1 VPRSAVAVFLPGS
14 EFRAVRKR
22 LTEAGFE
29 AIEARTP
36 GDVEKLLAGRPDL
49 NVAILD
55 TETDF
60 DGSISMYSVL
70 RRGDRDI
77 NILMLVPPQSLGRIG
92 LNRGVD
98 SRDEYF
104 TRPYSAE
111 SLRWRIEAMLL
122 RAERPADS
130 DSAAALLTEGEDEE
144 AAAEAT
150 AATAPTAKAGRGAR
164 IAALFTPAERAAVPA
179 SGLAAAGVARREPG
193 HERGKIAIVFNPK
206 GGVGKTTISINLGAA
221 LQIRRGKRVLLV
233 DCDTITGHIASS
245 LGLER
250 TRTLAGAWREDAA
263 AEGGALETVEQ
274 IATLHSSG
282 LSVLVMAESPLHTE
296 VLEPRRVAAAIAASR
311 DCYDWVILDMHP
323 DYGPLNRALFAQA
336 DRIIVPVTPD
346 IPCIRAAVQFR
357 DVATDLN
364 LRDRM
369 AIVVNRANSG
379 VATADLERVVDL
391 PSLARIRSAGL
402 LFVKAADEGRSAVER
417 FPTSKVVADLD
428 AMAGRLLEGTTA
440 TDRWS
445 GLAAPR
451 RIAGSVKRFFDRL
464 AARSAEGD
472 SKSGPS

>member
-1 VPRSAVAVFLPGS
+1 MPRSAVAVSLPGS

-29 AIEARTP
+29 AFAVDSP
-36 GDVEKLLAGRPDL
+36 SDVERLLAKHPD
-49 NVAILD
+49 VGFAILD

-60 DGSISMYSVL
+60 DGSISMYGVL
-70 RRGDRDI
+70 RRGDRDVK
-77 NILMLVPPQSLGRIG
+77 ILMLVPPQSLGRIG

-98 SRDEYF
+98 PRDEYF

-122 RAERPADS
+122 RAEHPQQHDS
-130 DSAAALLTEGEDEE
+130 DVALIAEG
-144 AAAEAT
+144 AKAPGAT
-150 AATAPTAKAGRGAR
+150 AGAVAEGPAVPA
-164 IAALFTPAERAAVPA
+164 IGAASGAAAVPA
-179 SGLAAAGVARREPG
+179 IGAASGAVHREPG
-193 HERGKIAIVFNPK
+193 HERGKVAIVFNPK

-221 LQIRRGKRVLLV
+221 LQIRRGKRVLIA
-233 DCDTITGHIASS
+233 DCDTITGHVASS

-250 TRTLAGAWREDAA
+250 PRTLAGAWREDIAR
-263 AEGGALETVEQ
+263 GDGVFETFEQ

-296 VLEPRRVAAAIAASR
+296 VLEPQRVADAVAASR
-311 DCYDWVILDMHP
+311 DCYDWIILDMHP
-323 DYGPLNRALFAQA
+323 DYGPLNQALFAQA

-357 DVATDLN
+357 EVATELN

-379 VATADLERVVDL
+379 VATSDLERVVDL

-402 LFVKAADEGRSAVER
+402 LFVRAADEGRSAVER

-428 AMAGRLLEGTTA
+428 VMAGRLLEGTTA
-440 TDRWS
+440 TDGWS
-445 GLAAPR
+445 GFTSGK
-451 RIAGSVKRFFDRL
+451 RIAGSVKGFFRRHPSRTPD
-464 AARSAEGD
+464 GD